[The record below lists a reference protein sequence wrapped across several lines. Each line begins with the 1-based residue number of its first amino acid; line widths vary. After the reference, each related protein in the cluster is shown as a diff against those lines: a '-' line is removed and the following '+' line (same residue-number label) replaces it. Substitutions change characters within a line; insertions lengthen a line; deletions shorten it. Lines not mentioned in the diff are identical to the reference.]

1 MADRLTQL
9 QDCLDDLATQMYAC
23 LRYIHTH
30 HPYSPIPGQ
39 PDHNPHATRHPS
51 SIPPASDTVTTSE
64 PTNGTAATSQ
74 GPFTQTTTTTTN
86 TVSAHPPSTDP
97 VPTPT
102 EAFQPALKELA
113 RDLILKEQQVEYLVS
128 VLPGLRSSE
137 RDQHARIAE
146 LETQLVAAEEERG
159 RAVEMKKRMVESVG
173 EVLLS
178 VRRVY

>member
-30 HPYSPIPGQ
+30 HPNSPIPGQ
-39 PDHNPHATRHPS
+39 PDHNPHTTRHPS
-51 SIPPASDTVTTSE
+51 SIPPASDAVTTSE

-74 GPFTQTTTTTTN
+74 GPFTPTTN
-86 TVSAHPPSTDP
+86 TVTTQPPSTNP
-97 VPTPT
+97 APTPA
-102 EAFQPALKELA
+102 EGFHAALKELA

-137 RDQHARIAE
+137 REQHARIAE
-146 LETQLVAAEEERG
+146 LEAQLVAAEEERA
-159 RAVEMKKRMVESVG
+159 RAVEMKRRMVERVG